1 MKKID
6 KSNKPMKVLPGYSV
20 LPNKYTSKFLV
31 DTLQAY
37 RFNPIEA
44 MIKVATNEDEMGSV
58 RLKAMMKIAD
68 MFREDTKDENAEV
81 VNFMISI
88 NKNYDNDTLEQQNA

>member
-20 LPNKYTSKFLV
+20 LPNKYTAKFLV

-37 RFNPIEA
+37 RFNPVEE
-44 MIKVATNEDEMGSV
+44 MIKMATNEDEMGSV

-88 NKNYDNDTLEQQNA
+88 NKNYDDDLEQQNA